1 MIQTEQQL
9 RKIIKKTLIL
19 NETGIEL
26 DDVISGFQKDFQTQL
41 SNTTDKP
48 KAITTIRKNNVLL
61 EIILYLIENY
71 KAEYFEKFYKNS
83 EFIKEGSNAKEKND
97 FLATQEKKR
106 KNDLDA
112 IKQFI
117 TKFLESFKTIS
128 KDQEF
133 IESLNTLK
141 NDLNNYIPEWYVL
154 QYLFYNIKTDSFN
167 EILDKIAN
175 RNDYFYED
183 DTNNPI
189 KKYFIKKSWWTNNMM
204 IITTVIANNINKNRL
219 EERQKAEIL
228 SDTVRSGE
236 FAEGIEKGDW
246 EWLTDIIDDTVS
258 FFFPSLRSI
267 TSEIKSFFEL
277 AEKAAGGKEAMQKK
291 LDELMKNN
299 SVKSVLEG
307 IGLGKIP
314 SNEELKKAVDV
325 MEAIKNMNN

>member
-1 MIQTEQQL
+1 MDFYMIQTEQQL
-9 RKIIKKTLIL
+9 RKIIKKTLML

-41 SNTTDKP
+41 SNPDKSN
-48 KAITTIRKNNVLL
+48 AITTIRKNNVLL

-71 KAEYFEKFYKNS
+71 KAENFEDFYKKS
-83 EFIKEGSNAKEKND
+83 GFIKDSDSQEIKKN
-97 FLATQEKKR
+97 FLAEQEKKR
-106 KNDLDA
+106 NDDLKEITAKVKSFLNRLDEISDNVGF
-112 IKQFI
+112 IKQ
-117 TKFLESFKTIS
+117 L
-128 KDQEF
+128 D
-133 IESLNTLK
+133 TLK
-141 NDLNNYIPEWYVL
+141 KDLNNYIPQWYVL
-154 QYLFYNIKTDSFN
+154 QYLFYNINNKNFN
-167 EILDKIAN
+167 KILDEIAKKESN
-175 RNDYFYED
+175 FYSVGE
-183 DTNNPI
+183 I
-189 KKYFIKKSWWTNNMM
+189 KKYFINEAKFFGVMKD
-204 IITTVIANNINKNRL
+204 ITATIAKNINENRL

-314 SNEELKKAVDV
+314 SDTELEKALDV